1 MRATTTTSR
10 ASGPTPN
17 ACPCDPVKGR
27 WAEDA
32 ALEYLLV
39 RGFTLVARNRRT
51 PYGEIDLW
59 LEKDGLPV
67 FAEVKQRAS
76 NHYGTPLESIRPW
89 KLERMRKSALYLLG
103 REDVR
108 VRFLAVL
115 VSGTRAAWR
124 IELVPLE

>member
-1 MRATTTTSR
+1 M
-10 ASGPTPN
+10 
-17 ACPCDPVKGR
+17 KGR

-32 ALEYLLV
+32 ALAYLEA
-39 RGFTLVARNRRT
+39 RGYRLVARNRRT

-76 NHYGTPLESIRPW
+76 GRYGTPLESIRPW
-89 KLERMRKSALYLLG
+89 KLERMKKSALYLLG
-103 REDVR
+103 REDVN

-115 VSGTRAAWR
+115 VHGTPRRWSVSAVP
-124 IELVPLE
+124 IEF

>member
-1 MRATTTTSR
+1 M
-10 ASGPTPN
+10 
-17 ACPCDPVKGR
+17 KGR

-32 ALEYLLV
+32 ALEHLLAH
-39 RGFTLVARNRRT
+39 GYALVARNRRT

-59 LEKDGLPV
+59 LEQGGVPV
-67 FAEVKQRAS
+67 FAEVKQRATDR
-76 NHYGTPLESIRPW
+76 YGTPLESIRPW

-108 VRFLAVL
+108 ARFLAVL
-115 VSGTRAAWR
+115 VWGTREAWR

>member
-1 MRATTTTSR
+1 M
-10 ASGPTPN
+10 
-17 ACPCDPVKGR
+17 KGR

-32 ALEYLLV
+32 ALEHLLS
-39 RGFTLVARNRRT
+39 RGYKLVARNRRT

-59 LEKDGLPV
+59 LEHGGVPV

-76 NHYGTPLESIRPW
+76 GRYGTPLESIRPW

-115 VSGTRAAWR
+115 VSGTREAWR